1 MDIRFARPFDHRR
14 QRALWIRTGVLVA
27 VYLAIHLA
35 IILAVS
41 LQPSDPSSPEELA
54 RAASLG
60 IAPGLQALAE
70 HGSPSTQTP
79 QPTPSAQANRAVA
92 TRRPALVRIPTSALP
107 ATRAPSQA
115 PLSGAVIAPDP
126 SDQISRTPESK
137 AEMDQDMLPSS
148 ATQDVAPGG

>member
-1 MDIRFARPFDHRR
+1 VSKVGCSEADCLVR
-14 QRALWIRTGVLVA
+14 QGDLVA
-27 VYLAIHLA
+27 KKYRVDR
-35 IILAVS
+35 ILGAGGMGVVV
-41 LQPSDPSSPEELA
+41 
-54 RAASLG
+54 AA
-60 IAPGLQALAE
+60 
-70 HGSPSTQTP
+70 
-79 QPTPSAQANRAVA
+79 
-92 TRRPALVRIPTSALP
+92 ALP